1 MSIQQDKNSYH
12 LKSIDTYCPVLQKIV
27 TINIEDCFWQE
38 CNQASNSE
46 QGWTETEIK
55 TAFACECG
63 NIVNL
68 HNKLRHTSID

>member
-38 CNQASNSE
+38 HNQASNMK
-46 QGWTETEIK
+46 QGLIETAIK
-55 TAFACECG
+55 IVFTCECG
-63 NIVNL
+63 SVVNMY
-68 HNKLRHTSID
+68 NKLSHSIN